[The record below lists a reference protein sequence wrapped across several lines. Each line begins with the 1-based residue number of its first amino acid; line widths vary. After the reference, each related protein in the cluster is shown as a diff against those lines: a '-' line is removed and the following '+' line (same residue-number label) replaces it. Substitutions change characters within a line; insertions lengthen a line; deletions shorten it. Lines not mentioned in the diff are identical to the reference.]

1 MRKASSACLNG
12 AGGLID
18 FDLLTLE
25 EMNAAPFPY
34 VDATYAHRYW
44 DANPRGTMPP
54 QAQVWS
60 SRGCPYK
67 CIFCV
72 WPATMTGNDPD
83 GTGKRSVRH
92 YKPDYMEAFLTEL
105 VGEIPISDDLF

>member
-1 MRKASSACLNG
+1 MKREPVDVING
-12 AGGLID
+12 AQGIIKHN
-18 FDLLTLE
+18 LLSKK
-25 EMNAAPFPY
+25 EMNDAPFPWFDEEHAY
-34 VDATYAHRYW
+34 RYW
-44 DANPRGTMPP
+44 DANPRGQQMP

-83 GTGKRSVRH
+83 GASRRTVRH
-92 YKPDYMEAFLTEL
+92 YTPEYMEAF
-105 VGEIPISDDLF
+105 